1 MQDVPIDKLLQKTS
15 SLYKLV
21 ILAARR
27 ALELSDNAAPLITLE
42 PGMKIADIAL
52 REIVEG
58 KIEYKIKEAK

>member
-1 MQDVPIDKLLQKTS
+1 MKDVPIDKLLQKTA

-27 ALELSDNAAPLITLE
+27 TLELSDNAAPLITLE

-58 KIEYKIKEAK
+58 KIEYKLKEAK